1 MNAEIKILGTSDEDT
16 CGCCGKTNLKRTVRV
31 EVSGEEQHW
40 GVICASKIRGG
51 SGNATDIKYLSQFA
65 KAVDAIRSVIAS
77 GGGERDIMRANRQN
91 FPCVVR
97 DGIVKLW
104 ASRHNGKHDAEIA
117 MAAIA

>member
-31 EVSGEEQHW
+31 EVNGEEQHW
-40 GVICASKIRGG
+40 GVICASKLRGG

-65 KAVDAIRSVIAS
+65 KAVDAIRSVIS
-77 GGGERDIMRANRQN
+77 CGGGERDIMRANRQN
-91 FPCVVR
+91 FPCVIR

-104 ASRHNGKHDAEIA
+104 ASRHNGKHDAEIVMTT
-117 MAAIA
+117 MA